1 MAEENFM
8 RRISVEKVTVNMG
21 IGNAPEEYKKAQ
33 QIIEKI
39 TGCKAKQTLCRIK
52 QPKWDIRPGLPI
64 GLKVTM
70 RGGKAIDFLKRALA
84 AKENQLKKS
93 SFDNRGCFGFGIREY
108 IDLPG
113 AKYEPALGI
122 RGFDVLVTLKR
133 PGFRVKNRKILNSKI
148 GKKHLILKEEA
159 VNFVKSFFGVEIV

>member
-1 MAEENFM
+1 MAEDNFM
-8 RRISVEKVTVNMG
+8 QRISVEKVTVNMG
-21 IGNAPEEYKKAQ
+21 IGNAPEELKKAKQ
-33 QIIEKI
+33 VIEKV
-39 TGCKAKQTLCRIK
+39 TGCNAKQTLCKVK

-70 RGGKAIDFLKRALA
+70 RGEKAVEFLKRALA

-93 SFDNRGCFGFGIREY
+93 SFDNRGCFGFGIKEH

-113 AKYEPALGI
+113 IKYDPSLGI

-133 PGFRVKNRKILNSKI
+133 PGFRIKTRKIKTSRV
-148 GKKHLILKEEA
+148 GKRHLILRENA
-159 VNFVKSFFGVEIV
+159 VDFVRRQFGVEIV